1 MERSDYK
8 NIFKTLGPGI
18 LFASTCIGVS
28 HLVQSTRAGADFSFA
43 LLWAVIIANIL
54 KYPFFEFAARYTS
67 ATGVSILDGYNRKG
81 KWILWLYIIITLPSM
96 FTVSAAV
103 TFVTAGLLENL
114 LNVGYSTEVW
124 TVLVLVVCLVILMIG
139 KYKVLDSLLKVVGLV
154 LVISTLVAFFSAL
167 ANGPVGGEVTFKGPG
182 IWSSGGIIFLV
193 ALMGWMPTA
202 VDISAWTSLWA
213 EARIKQTGYRPKL
226 KESLFDFNLG
236 YWTSAVLAICFLALG
251 ALVIYNTGTE
261 IANNSADFASQIVGM
276 YTNSIGKWSF
286 WIISIAAFSTM
297 FSTTIT
303 VLDGYG
309 RAMARSLQ
317 LVLKQGTERRT
328 NYILLIFIIS
338 GGTFMIV
345 YQFLNDLKSLVDFAT
360 ILSFVIAPLAAI
372 LNYIIIFSEEVKEE
386 FRPKKGMKIL
396 AIAGIV
402 FLFAFTILFFIVWW

>member
-1 MERSDYK
+1 MERSEYK
-8 NIFKTLGPGI
+8 NLLKSLGPGI

-67 ATGVSILDGYNRKG
+67 ATGVSILDGYDRKG
-81 KWILWLYIIITLPSM
+81 KWILWLYILITIPSM
-96 FTVSAAV
+96 FSVSAAV

-114 LNVGYSTEVW
+114 FNIGYTTEVW
-124 TVLVLVVCLVILMIG
+124 TVIILVVCLVILMIG
-139 KYKVLDSLLKVVGLV
+139 KYKVLDGLLKVIGLV
-154 LVISTLVAFFSAL
+154 LVLTTLVAFFSAL
-167 ANGPVGGEVTFKGPG
+167 FNGPVGGEVTFQKPE
-182 IWSSGGIIFLV
+182 IWSSGGIIFLI

-213 EARIKQTGYRPKL
+213 EERIKQTGYRPKL

-236 YWTSAVLAICFLALG
+236 YWTSAVLAICFLSLG
-251 ALVIYNTGTE
+251 ALVIYNTNTKLS
-261 IANNSADFASQIVGM
+261 NNSADFAGQIVGM

-286 WIISIAAFSTM
+286 WIISVAAFSTM

-338 GGTFMIV
+338 GGTFLIV
-345 YQFLNDLKSLVDFAT
+345 YQFLNDLRSLVDFAT

-372 LNYIIIFSEEVKEE
+372 LNYIVIFSDEVKDEYK
-386 FRPKKGMKIL
+386 PKKGIKIL
-396 AIAGIV
+396 AISGII
-402 FLFAFTILFFIVWW
+402 FLFVFTILFFIVWW

>member
-1 MERSDYK
+1 MEKTDYR
-8 NIFKTLGPGI
+8 NLLKTLGPGI

-43 LLWAVIIANIL
+43 LLWAIIIANIL

-67 ATGVSILDGYNRKG
+67 ATGVSILDGYNKKG
-81 KWILWLYIIITLPSM
+81 KWILWLYILITIPSM

-114 LNVGYSTEVW
+114 LGFGVTTAVW
-124 TVLVLVVCLVILMIG
+124 TLILLIICLGILMMG
-139 KYKVLDSLLKVVGLV
+139 KYKVLDGLLKVIGVV
-154 LVISTLVAFFSAL
+154 LVITTLVAFFSAL
-167 ANGPVGGEVTFKGPG
+167 ANGPVGGEVVFNTEA
-182 IWSSGGIIFLV
+182 IWTSSGIIFLV

-213 EARIKQTGYRPKL
+213 EERIKQTGYRPKL

-236 YWTSAVLAICFLALG
+236 YWTSAILAICFLTLG
-251 ALVIYNTGTE
+251 ALVIYNTKTE
-261 IANNSADFASQIVGM
+261 LANNSAAFAGQIVGM
-276 YTNSIGKWSF
+276 YTNTIGKWSF
-286 WIISIAAFSTM
+286 WIISVAAFSTM

-317 LVLKQGTERRT
+317 LVMKQGTEKRT
-328 NYILLIFIIS
+328 NYIILLFIIAF
-338 GGTFMIV
+338 GTFIIV
-345 YQFLNDLKSLVDFAT
+345 YQFLNDLKALVDLAT

-372 LNYIIIFSEEVKEE
+372 LNYIVIFSDEVGKDY
-386 FRPKKGMKIL
+386 RPGKGIKIL
-396 AIAGIV
+396 AITGVI
-402 FLFAFTILFFIVWW
+402 FLFAFTVLFFIVWW